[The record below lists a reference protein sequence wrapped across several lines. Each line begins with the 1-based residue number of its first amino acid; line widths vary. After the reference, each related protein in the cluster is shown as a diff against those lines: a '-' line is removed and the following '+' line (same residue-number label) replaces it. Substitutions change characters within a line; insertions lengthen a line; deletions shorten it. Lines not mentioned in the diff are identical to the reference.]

1 VDLRVGVEGKRA
13 VRRWSTRGK
22 SGASELVMGCASK
35 RKEMVVGEG
44 KRAREGEAR
53 RDADKGAH
61 GHAHG
66 RNTSVAREERAGT
79 KASGRERRELGVV
92 ARRRRGGAH
101 VGGTHGPRTRTKVG
115 GNKKRCGSRGH
126 AGARASGKTLEVGTD
141 KQR

>member
-1 VDLRVGVEGKRA
+1 MRVETKRD
-13 VRRWSTRGK
+13 G
-22 SGASELVMGCASK
+22 G
-35 RKEMVVGEG
+35 GEW

-92 ARRRRGGAH
+92 TRRRRGGVH
-101 VGGTHGPRTRTKVG
+101 VGGTHGPRTRAMVG
-115 GNKKRCGSRGH
+115 EKKEDAGRGGTRGH
-126 AGARASGKTLEVGTD
+126 GHRV
-141 KQR
+141 RP